1 MNLAQYGQGINGD
14 LDAWIDFNRKEAFDT
29 PNGLDNVAPF
39 PPKELIENTS
49 GLTRQDHF
57 ASHGCD
63 ILQALSLASPKPL
76 ASFSDI
82 LDFGVGVGRLA
93 RLFKGF
99 RGKYTGVD
107 IDARH
112 VAWVAENLDHVNAIV
127 TTPRK
132 PFPFAGKRFDCVISI
147 SVFTHMNENDQFFY
161 LKELASITRPGAIL
175 MLTVHG
181 ERALHRAENEP
192 DIFKMLA
199 IPARSVKT
207 TRQLF
212 ANEGF
217 SFILQNGHL
226 TTSEYEYG
234 ITFTP
239 ETYIRRTW
247 NQYFDVLQVA
257 SGAIHDFQDIV
268 VLQAR

>member
-76 ASFSDI
+76 ASFSDT

-112 VAWVAENLDHVNAIV
+112 IAWVAENLDHVNAIV

-147 SVFTHMNENDQFFY
+147 SVFTHMNESDQFFY
-161 LKELASITRPGAIL
+161 LKELSSITRPGAIL

-181 ERALHRAENEP
+181 ERALQRAENEP

-217 SFILQNGHL
+217 SFNLQNGHL

-239 ETYIRRTW
+239 EAYIRRTW

-257 SGAIHDFQDIV
+257 SSAIHDFQDIV

>member
-1 MNLAQYGQGINGD
+1 
-14 LDAWIDFNRKEAFDT
+14 
-29 PNGLDNVAPF
+29 
-39 PPKELIENTS
+39 
-49 GLTRQDHF
+49 
-57 ASHGCD
+57 
-63 ILQALSLASPKPL
+63 
-76 ASFSDI
+76 
-82 LDFGVGVGRLA
+82 
-93 RLFKGF
+93 
-99 RGKYTGVD
+99 
-107 IDARH
+107 
-112 VAWVAENLDHVNAIV
+112 
-127 TTPRK
+127 
-132 PFPFAGKRFDCVISI
+132 
-147 SVFTHMNENDQFFY
+147 
-161 LKELASITRPGAIL
+161 

-234 ITFTP
+234 ITFTS
-239 ETYIRRTW
+239 EAYISRTW
-247 NQYFDVLQVA
+247 NRYFDVLQVA

-268 VLQAR
+268 VLRAR